1 MKKISLLALLP
12 ALALVSCG
20 GNGIKATEAMEIAN
34 GIYAHL
40 ATAEE
45 TAYHGVSE
53 TNTSSPSGASTIKG
67 ETDVDLPNYYIYEK
81 ATSGNNVVEN
91 WVYVDDTDFYV
102 VSNSAGTKQYM
113 VTEGATVEEAQAI
126 FDAYIDY
133 IETEGVTISLVG
145 LTQTGLET
153 AASILP
159 TLVILES
166 GEQQVP
172 EGISFSYH
180 LGSSGEDNLSISFS
194 QSQSGLSLAVEVS
207 IDNYWLTH
215 MKINT
220 VQGEQSMNSV
230 ADIQVRNIT
239 RHLPDLSEYTLV
251 TGA

>member
-20 GNGIKATEAMEIAN
+20 GTGIKATEAMEIAN

-45 TAYHGVSE
+45 TSYHGVSE
-53 TNTSSPSGASTIKG
+53 TNTSGASAIKG
-67 ETDVDLPNYYIYEK
+67 VTDVDLPNYYIYEK
-81 ATSGNNVVEN
+81 ATSGNDVHEN
-91 WVYVDDTDFYV
+91 WVYVDDTDFYM

-113 VTEGATVEEAQAI
+113 VTEGATVEEAQAN

-133 IETEGVTISLVG
+133 IESNGVTLSLVG
-145 LTQTGLET
+145 LTQTCLQS
-153 AASILP
+153 AATLLQVCIL
-159 TLVILES
+159 LES
-166 GEQQVP
+166 GETQVP
-172 EGISFSYH
+172 EGTNFSYH
-180 LGSSGEDNLSISFS
+180 LGSSGEDNLSVSIN
-194 QSQSGLSLAVEVS
+194 QSQSGESQVVEFLF
-207 IDNYWLTH
+207 DNYWLTH

-230 ADIQVRNIT
+230 ADIQVKNIT